1 MSITEAG
8 ETSLLLGTVDV
19 DCSLDVETL
28 LHILV
33 TVGLDEEI
41 SLGTEVRPWEDCHYD

>member
-1 MSITEAG
+1 MSVTEAG
-8 ETSLLLGTVDV
+8 ETGSLLLGTVDV

-28 LHILV
+28 LCILV

-41 SLGTEVRPWEDCHYD
+41 SFDTDLRGAV